1 MQATLRITVA
11 AVIGCCVLPLSLC
24 ASAQTETQIV
34 VNPGRYGP
42 YYHLRLELTAQAV
55 DFAASDNAISSGG
68 QFEIRL
74 RREYFPVPAPKCR
87 TSLILRMPW
96 TSPETAGAKEKVEA
110 KAVLLK
116 RILALQKDSR
126 AAVPVVIELNPY
138 VEVINHKPL
147 RLRLNQCNVF
157 FRQAFGAYVDHTGA
171 VTNN

>member
-1 MQATLRITVA
+1 MRATVRITVA

-34 VNPGRYGP
+34 VNPGRYSP
-42 YYHLRLELTAQAV
+42 YYHLLLKLTAQAV
-55 DFAASDNAISSGG
+55 DFASSDSAIRSGG

-74 RREYFPVPAPKCR
+74 RPEYFPVPAPKCR

-96 TSPETAGAKEKVEA
+96 TPPETVEAKEKIDA
-110 KAVLLK
+110 KRVLLK
-116 RILALQKDSR
+116 RILALQKDSH
-126 AAVPVVIELNPY
+126 ATVPVVVELNPY
-138 VEVINHKPL
+138 VEVINHRPL

-157 FRQAFGAYVDHTGA
+157 FRQAFGAYVDHTGP